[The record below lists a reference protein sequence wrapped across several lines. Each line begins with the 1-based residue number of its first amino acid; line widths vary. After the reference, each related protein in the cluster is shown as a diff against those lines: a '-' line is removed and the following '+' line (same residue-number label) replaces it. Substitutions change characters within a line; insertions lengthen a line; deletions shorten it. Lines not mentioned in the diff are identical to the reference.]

1 MIYKFYQQ
9 HIFPHLLNQV
19 MQVPS
24 LMDKRREL
32 LLPIQGEVLEIGFG
46 TGLNLAFYQAV
57 DTVYAL
63 EPNIEIY
70 QLAAQR
76 IHETP
81 FEVQHIQASAEKLP
95 FADRSL
101 DHIVC
106 TWTLCSIADVELAL
120 DEVYRVLKV
129 GGTFHVVEHVLH
141 NESHNIQRLQN
152 LFTPLQKLVADGCH
166 LNRNI
171 EQALKNADLEITEL
185 QYFDAEGIPSIGRR
199 MLLARAVKSL

>member
-57 DTVYAL
+57 NTVYAL

-76 IHETP
+76 VHATP

-95 FADRSL
+95 FADQSL

-106 TWTLCSIADVELAL
+106 TWTLCSIANIELAL

-141 NESHNIQRLQN
+141 NENYHIQRLQN
-152 LFTPLQKLVADGCH
+152 LFTPLQKRVADGCH
-166 LNRNI
+166 LNRDI
-171 EQALKNADLEITEL
+171 ERALKNADLEVTEL
-185 QYFDAEGIPSIGRR
+185 HYFDAEGIPAIGRR
-199 MLLARAVKSL
+199 MLLARAIKS